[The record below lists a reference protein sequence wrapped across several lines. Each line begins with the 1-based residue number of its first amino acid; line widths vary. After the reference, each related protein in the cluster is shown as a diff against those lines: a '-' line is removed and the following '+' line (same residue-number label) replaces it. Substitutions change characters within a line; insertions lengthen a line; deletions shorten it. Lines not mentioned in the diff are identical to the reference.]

1 MSKKEC
7 IAMLLAG
14 GQGSRLGALTQK
26 IAKPAVSFGGKFR
39 IIDFSL
45 SNCSNSGIDTVGVL
59 TQYRPYLLHAYVGS
73 GEAWDLDSRDGGV
86 SILPPY
92 ETQTGGAWYAG
103 TADAI
108 TQNLDYIKANDPEY
122 VLILSG
128 DHLYRM
134 DYRKMLKTHVDNNA
148 DLTVSVMPVPWEEAS
163 RFGILTTDPEDGRI
177 TKFTEK
183 PEKPDSNLASMGIYI
198 FNWDVLKKYLE
209 EDEAD
214 PNSKNDFGMNI
225 IPALLRDGRK
235 MYAYHF
241 AGYWRDVGTIVSLW
255 DANMDMLATGSGLDL
270 LEKDW
275 PIYGRSVS
283 APPAYLGVNAHVEH
297 SVVARGCTVEG
308 EAENSVLSERCTV
321 EEGASV
327 QYSILMP
334 GAVVR
339 RGARVS
345 YAIIGENGVVG
356 ERALV
361 GEPPEAV
368 APENWGITVLGPG
381 AAVAEDY
388 VLPANRMRSVD
399 GKETVR

>member
-108 TQNLDYIKANDPEY
+108 TQNLDYIKANDPKY

-134 DYRKMLKTHVDNNA
+134 DYRKMLKTHIENNA

-163 RFGILTTDPEDGRI
+163 RFGILTTVPEDGRI

-183 PEKPDSNLASMGIYI
+183 PDKPSH
-198 FNWDVLKKYLE
+198 
-209 EDEAD
+209 
-214 PNSKNDFGMNI
+214 DFGKDI
-225 IPALLRDGRK
+225 IPKLLGEGKRLYSYEFHGFWK
-235 MYAYHF
+235 
-241 AGYWRDVGTIVSLW
+241 DVGTIASFHETS
-255 DANMDMLATGSGLDL
+255 MDL
-270 LEKDW
+270 LGNNPEFDLFDKHFPIMSNITTRPPHYIGPDGRLDDCLVSNGCK
-275 PIYGRSVS
+275 IYGTARHSILSTDVIIEERAVVEDSVLL
-283 APPAYLGVNAHVEH
+283 PGAHVKSGAH
-297 SVVARGCTVEG
+297 ICRAILG
-308 EAENSVLSERCTV
+308 ENSTV
-321 EEGASV
+321 EEGVKLGSV
-327 QYSILMP
+327 DTTKDT
-334 GAVVR
+334 AVV
-339 RGARVS
+339 GNDVV
-345 YAIIGENGVVG
+345 IGKG
-356 ERALV
+356 E
-361 GEPPEAV
+361 
-368 APENWGITVLGPG
+368 
-381 AAVAEDY
+381 
-388 VLPANRMRSVD
+388 
-399 GKETVR
+399 